1 MRSIPKGIP
10 PASQLRSTACV
21 YAHRAQASFE
31 RTTQSIRRSANVEP
45 IFAKAKSHAT
55 ADRVVPTSQV
65 KTMTISKSL
74 HRLSITTRIFGTLV
88 AGAVLLAG
96 MNAAAAKGGSGGG
109 GNHSSGMMGNN
120 HMSGGNSWSGKSNRA
135 IIERQLPTKSPPIIS
150 KGNNGSK
157 KEGKES
163 RESRR
168 ELRKEYKKELRE
180 KIAELKRIER
190 CKVFGKCGGIGK
202 LPPKP
207 VPVIIG
213 KPILNP
219 TRPGAPGAPT
229 TTGGGD
235 KAPVLSDPGYG
246 KPGTGGTPG
255 GGGAGSPGKIDDP
268 SPGTTIKPF

>member
-1 MRSIPKGIP
+1 
-10 PASQLRSTACV
+10 
-21 YAHRAQASFE
+21 
-31 RTTQSIRRSANVEP
+31 
-45 IFAKAKSHAT
+45 
-55 ADRVVPTSQV
+55 
-65 KTMTISKSL
+65 MTISKSL

-109 GNHSSGMMGNN
+109 GNHSGGMMGNN

-180 KIAELKRIER
+180 KIAQLKRIER
-190 CKVFGKCGGIGK
+190 CKVFGKCGSIGK
-202 LPPKP
+202 LPP
-207 VPVIIG
+207 G
-213 KPILNP
+213 
-219 TRPGAPGAPT
+219 
-229 TTGGGD
+229 
-235 KAPVLSDPGYG
+235 
-246 KPGTGGTPG
+246 
-255 GGGAGSPGKIDDP
+255 
-268 SPGTTIKPF
+268 